1 MRLEIAALFA
11 MNNNVV
17 LINHY
22 VHLMK
27 AVLVINKFL
36 QVTKVNNAMVYAIHN
51 TAVLINHSVQLMKA
65 VQAINKFL

>member
-1 MRLEIAALFA
+1 MEFVIL
-11 MNNNVV
+11 NNVV

-36 QVTKVNNAMVYAIHN
+36 QVTKVNNAMVYVIHN

-65 VQAINKFL
+65 ALVINKFL